1 MHWFDVVGYLASA
14 LVVLTFYMREMIP
27 LRLAAMAS
35 NCAFLAYGV
44 ALGLGPVV
52 VLHSLLLPLNIWR
65 LIEMRPRESSE
76 VSPYIQPDL

>member
-1 MHWFDVVGYLASA
+1 MQWFDIIGYLASG
-14 LVVLTFYMREMIP
+14 LVVLTFYMREMLP

-35 NCAFLAYGV
+35 NCAFLCYGV

-65 LIEMRPRESSE
+65 LVEMRPRGQSGASAY
-76 VSPYIQPDL
+76 SQTDP